1 MIEKWIESVIE
12 KIRMLLKRLRTRHGE
27 PKQLSK
33 RLDEKWGEHLSGGE
47 PAQQIQNSEQLR
59 NRKQLQ
65 ESEQLQDSEQLQQRI
80 RLQNRE
86 QQNGGQLQGREQLWD
101 KEQLQNGGQ
110 LQRKEQPQQT
120 QQITEKERIQKREQ
134 TPPVQQTTW
143 QQEMPKTES
152 LPQDN
157 SYVQTLPQEEWSL
170 TPMFSEDAQK
180 NRQVLYQIA
189 ESFESLCREFDETT
203 AEDGN
208 KQAYRKCIN
217 QFLDRLNKLIDKEIY
232 ADSDKLAGNLKKI
245 LAATL
250 CKVWEYQGCG
260 RMLEAYMRKWGICSR
275 TFRAGSYLTDDDWE
289 YLDAISVSYGKEET
303 TDRSKNFEVIKMEQ
317 PVLYIGYLS
326 DGELEYEFIPGKCR
340 YYEYIN

>member
-33 RLDEKWGEHLSGGE
+33 RLDEKWGEPVSGGE
-47 PAQQIQNSEQLR
+47 PAQQIQNNEQLW
-59 NRKQLQ
+59 NRKQ
-65 ESEQLQDSEQLQQRI
+65 QDS
-80 RLQNRE
+80 
-86 QQNGGQLQGREQLWD
+86 EQLWD
-101 KEQLQNGGQ
+101 KEQLQNGG
-110 LQRKEQPQQT
+110 QPQQT

-152 LPQDN
+152 LPQEE
-157 SYVQTLPQEEWSL
+157 LQEEWSL

-189 ESFESLCREFDETT
+189 DSFESLCREFDETT

>member
-1 MIEKWIESVIE
+1 MIEKWIESVVE

-27 PKQLSK
+27 SKQLSK
-33 RLDEKWGEHLSGGE
+33 RLDEKWGEPVSGGE
-47 PAQQIQNSEQLR
+47 PAQQLQNSEQLH
-59 NRKQLQ
+59 NRKKQ
-65 ESEQLQDSEQLQQRI
+65 QDSEQLQQRI
-80 RLQNRE
+80 RLQSRE
-86 QQNGGQLQGREQLWD
+86 QQNGGQLQGREQLRD
-101 KEQLQNGGQ
+101 KEQLQ
-110 LQRKEQPQQT
+110 QT
-120 QQITEKERIQKREQ
+120 
-134 TPPVQQTTW
+134 QQTTW
-143 QQEMPKTES
+143 QQEMPKTE
-152 LPQDN
+152 L
-157 SYVQTLPQEEWSL
+157 LPQEEWIL
-170 TPMFSEDAQK
+170 TPMFSEDAHK

-189 ESFESLCREFDETT
+189 DSFESLCREFDETT
-203 AEDGN
+203 TEDGN

-217 QFLDRLNKLIDKEIY
+217 QFLDRLNKLIDKEID

-326 DGELEYEFIPGKCR
+326 DGELEYEFIPGRCR

>member
-1 MIEKWIESVIE
+1 LIEKWIESVIE

-33 RLDEKWGEHLSGGE
+33 RLDEKWGEPVSGGE
-47 PAQQIQNSEQLR
+47 PAQQIQNSEHLQ
-59 NRKQLQ
+59 NRKKQ
-65 ESEQLQDSEQLQQRI
+65 QDSGQLQQRI
-80 RLQNRE
+80 RLQNTE

-101 KEQLQNGGQ
+101 KEQLQ
-110 LQRKEQPQQT
+110 
-120 QQITEKERIQKREQ
+120 QITEKERIQKREQ
-134 TPPVQQTTW
+134 TPPVPQTTW
-143 QQEMPKTES
+143 QQEMPKDS
-152 LPQDN
+152 

-189 ESFESLCREFDETT
+189 DSFESLCREFDETT